1 MDRGGELS
9 APRRSAVNAET
20 SRAGGLAPPR
30 NPLGLGSRRPTVK
43 PLDPSTARKTIA
55 GLSIFVVAAV
65 GVVLYVLPH
74 RYATTAVVTAGA
86 GLRLRP
92 DALATT
98 NAVLNAGSAVGL
110 VLGFLAIKKKR
121 VALHRACMST
131 SFVLSSMFLVTYLV
145 HHARVGSVRFEG
157 PGLLRTVYFAVLLPH
172 VLLAIL
178 IVPLA
183 LTTLYRGLIR
193 DVPRHR
199 AIARWTLPLWLYVS
213 VSGVLLYFMLYHL
226 R

>member
-1 MDRGGELS
+1 
-9 APRRSAVNAET
+9 
-20 SRAGGLAPPR
+20 
-30 NPLGLGSRRPTVK
+30 VK
-43 PLDPSTARKTIA
+43 PLDPSTARKIVA

-65 GVVLYVLPH
+65 AVVLYVLPH
-74 RYATTAVVTAGA
+74 PKTAAAAGA
-86 GLRLRP
+86 GP
-92 DALATT
+92 DALATV
-98 NAVLNAGSAVGL
+98 NAVLNAGSATGL
-110 VLGFLAIKKKR
+110 LLGFLAIKKKR
-121 VALHRACMST
+121 VSLHRALMST

-145 HHARVGSVRFEG
+145 HHARVGSVKFEG
-157 PGLLRTVYFAVLLPH
+157 SGALRALYLAILLPH
-172 VLLAIL
+172 VLLAAA

-213 VSGVLLYFMLYHL
+213 VSGVLLYFMLYHS

>member
-1 MDRGGELS
+1 M
-9 APRRSAVNAET
+9 
-20 SRAGGLAPPR
+20 
-30 NPLGLGSRRPTVK
+30 K
-43 PLDPSTARKTIA
+43 PLDPSTARKTVA

-74 RYATTAVVTAGA
+74 PKTAAAVGA
-86 GLRLRP
+86 GP
-92 DALATT
+92 DALATV
-98 NAVLNAGSAVGL
+98 NAVLNAGSAMGL
-110 VLGFLAIKKKR
+110 LLGFLAIKTKR
-121 VALHRACMST
+121 VSLHRALMST

-145 HHARVGSVRFEG
+145 HHARVGSVKFEG
-157 PGLLRTVYFAVLLPH
+157 PGAVRALYLAILLPH
-172 VLLAIL
+172 VLLAAA

-199 AIARWTLPLWLYVS
+199 SIARRTLPLWLYVS
-213 VSGVLLYFMLYHL
+213 VSGVLLYFMLYHS

>member
-1 MDRGGELS
+1 M
-9 APRRSAVNAET
+9 
-20 SRAGGLAPPR
+20 
-30 NPLGLGSRRPTVK
+30 K
-43 PLDPSTARKTIA
+43 PLDPTTARKTVA

-74 RYATTAVVTAGA
+74 PAASATATRG
-86 GLRLRP
+86 P
-92 DALATT
+92 DALATV
-98 NAVLNAGSAVGL
+98 NAVLNAGSAAGL
-110 VLGFLAIKKKR
+110 VIGFLAIKKKR
-121 VALHRACMST
+121 VAVHRACMST

-145 HHARVGSVRFEG
+145 HHARVGSVKFAG
-157 PGLLRTVYFAVLLPH
+157 SDGLRTVYLAILLPH
-172 VLLAIL
+172 VLLAAV

-213 VSGVLLYFMLYHL
+213 VSGVLLYFMLYHS

>member
-1 MDRGGELS
+1 
-9 APRRSAVNAET
+9 
-20 SRAGGLAPPR
+20 
-30 NPLGLGSRRPTVK
+30 VK
-43 PLDPSTARKTIA
+43 PLDPTTARKTVA
-55 GLSIFVVAAV
+55 GLSVFVVAAV

-74 RYATTAVVTAGA
+74 PAGPVTAAA
-86 GLRLRP
+86 GP
-92 DALATT
+92 DALATV
-98 NAVLNAGSAVGL
+98 NAVLNAASTFAL

-145 HHARVGSVRFEG
+145 HHGLVGPVHFEG
-157 PGLLRTVYFAVLLPH
+157 SGWIRAVYLVVLVPH
-172 VLLAIL
+172 VVLAIG

-213 VSGVLLYFMLYHL
+213 VSGVLVYFVLYHS

>member
-1 MDRGGELS
+1 
-9 APRRSAVNAET
+9 
-20 SRAGGLAPPR
+20 
-30 NPLGLGSRRPTVK
+30 VK
-43 PLDPSTARKTIA
+43 PLDPSTARKTVA

-65 GVVLYVLPH
+65 AVVLYVLPH
-74 RYATTAVVTAGA
+74 PETAAAAGA
-86 GLRLRP
+86 EP
-92 DALATT
+92 DALATV
-98 NAVLNAGSAVGL
+98 NAVLNAGSATGL
-110 VLGFLAIKKKR
+110 LLGFLAIKKKR
-121 VALHRACMST
+121 VLLHRTLMST

-145 HHARVGSVRFEG
+145 HHARVGSVKFEG
-157 PGLLRTVYFAVLLPH
+157 PGALRALYLAILLPH
-172 VLLAIL
+172 VLLAAA

-213 VSGVLLYFMLYHL
+213 VSGVLLYFMLYHS

>member
-1 MDRGGELS
+1 
-9 APRRSAVNAET
+9 
-20 SRAGGLAPPR
+20 
-30 NPLGLGSRRPTVK
+30 VK
-43 PLDPSTARKTIA
+43 PLDPTTARKTVA

-74 RYATTAVVTAGA
+74 PDAAVATAGA
-86 GLRLRP
+86 GPGP
-92 DALATT
+92 DALATA

-157 PGLLRTVYFAVLLPH
+157 PGLLRAVYLAVLLPH

-199 AIARWTLPLWLYVS
+199 AIARRTLPLWLYVS

>member
-1 MDRGGELS
+1 M
-9 APRRSAVNAET
+9 
-20 SRAGGLAPPR
+20 
-30 NPLGLGSRRPTVK
+30 K
-43 PLDPSTARKTIA
+43 PLDPTTARKTIA

-74 RYATTAVVTAGA
+74 PAAAAPTAANG
-86 GLRLRP
+86 P
-92 DALATT
+92 DALATV
-98 NAVLNAGSAVGL
+98 NALLNAGSAAGL
-110 VLGFLAIKKKR
+110 VMGFLAIKKKR
-121 VALHRACMST
+121 IAVHRACMST
-131 SFVLSSMFLVTYLV
+131 SFVLSAMFLVTYLV
-145 HHARVGSVRFEG
+145 HHARVGSVKFEG
-157 PGLLRTVYFAVLLPH
+157 SGMLRAVYLGVLLPH
-172 VLLAIL
+172 VMLAAV

-213 VSGVLLYFMLYHL
+213 VSGVLLYFMLYHS